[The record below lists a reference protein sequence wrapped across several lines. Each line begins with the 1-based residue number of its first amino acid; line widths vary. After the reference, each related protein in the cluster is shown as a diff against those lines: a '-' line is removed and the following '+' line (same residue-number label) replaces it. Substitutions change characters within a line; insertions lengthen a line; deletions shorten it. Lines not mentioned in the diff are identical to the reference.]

1 MRSGAGRVL
10 SIPLVAATLAA
21 GVAAAR
27 PQGPPGQKPLFPAG
41 TELVTVDAVVLD
53 RQGTPVLGLTASD
66 FTVAEDGALQEVAAF
81 EAVHRPTEAAPAAP
95 AALPAP
101 PRTASNTDPAVREV
115 RSFVVV
121 FDERHLEPAEAAWA
135 RPAVSTF
142 LQAGVGAG
150 DRVTLVGTAEGA
162 SWTARMPDGR
172 EALLQVL
179 ARLQGRRVLEA
190 AKDTMSDYE
199 AMRIDRDADPI
210 VTDRVARRF
219 VETGAIHR
227 DVQLPGQ
234 PSDGGDL
241 EGERLQARA
250 RAGQVY
256 ARASADN
263 ETTLGIVERSL
274 QGLVGAHGRKSLIL
288 VSGGLVN
295 DPHLSSFRRV
305 ITESRRA
312 NVALYFLDARG
323 LTAATSALRADT
335 GLARTD
341 FNDLGSTL
349 QEARERSEGS
359 EGLAADTGG
368 FSVRNTNDLDAGLQ
382 RIGREASS
390 YYLLGYSPSN
400 KRADGNFR
408 RIEVKVSRPG
418 LTVRARKGYYA
429 PGGKTAEA
437 AVAEGRDAAIQ
448 RAVNAPFDLPDVP
461 LRATAHMF
469 GESEAG
475 KVDVLV
481 TTEADIRSLA
491 FAERGGA
498 AKDTL
503 EYLLVVA
510 ERASGEFHRFDQQF
524 AMSFGAETRA
534 RYERTWF
541 PIARPLRLAPGP
553 YQARIVA
560 RDQNSG
566 RLGSLTY
573 DFEVPPPGGFRL
585 STPVISDRVREDP
598 SGPRV
603 PEPTPRST
611 LAPAG
616 VLHCHFEVYGAAL
629 DPRTGRSNV
638 TAGFSIRRSDGKF
651 LATMPETLAHLR
663 HGARRGA
670 ARPLRADPGRDR
682 RRGRPGRGSAGAV
695 RHRGV
700 CSLKTGRAGR
710 ARRLPPTGV
719 PGPGASS
726 RRRAGSGRG
735 AATRE
740 RRWPR
745 PPSPRGRAG

>member
-1 MRSGAGRVL
+1 LTSLA
-10 SIPLVAATLAA
+10 AATLAA
-21 GVAAAR
+21 GLGVAAAL
-27 PQGPPGQKPLFPAG
+27 PQGPPGPKPLFPAG

-66 FTVAEDGALQEVAAF
+66 FTVAEDGAAQEVAAF
-81 EAVHRPTEAAPAAP
+81 EAVHRPAEAAQTTPT
-95 AALPAP
+95 ALPAP
-101 PRTASNTDPAVREV
+101 PRTASNTDPAAREV
-115 RSFVVV
+115 RSFVIV
-121 FDERHLEPAEAAWA
+121 FDERHLEPAEAATA
-135 RPAVSTF
+135 RRAISAF
-142 LQAGVGAG
+142 LETGVGAG
-150 DRVTLVGTAEGA
+150 DRISLVGTAEGA
-162 SWTARMPDGR
+162 AWTARMPDGR
-172 EALLQVL
+172 EALLKVL
-179 ARLQGRRVLEA
+179 GRLQGRRVLES
-190 AKDTMSDYE
+190 AKDEMSDYE

-210 VTDRVARRF
+210 ATDRVARRF
-219 VETGAIHR
+219 VETN
-227 DVQLPGQ
+227 
-234 PSDGGDL
+234 GGDL

-250 RAGQVY
+250 RAAHVY
-256 ARASADN
+256 DRTSRDN

-274 QGLVGAHGRKSLIL
+274 QGLSGAHGRKSLIL

-295 DPHLSSFRRV
+295 DPHLPSFRRV

-312 NVALYFLDARG
+312 NVAVYFLDARG

-368 FSVRNTNDLDAGLQ
+368 FSVRNTNDLGAGLQ

-400 KRADGNFR
+400 KRSDGLFR

-429 PGGKTAEA
+429 PGGKKAEA

-448 RAVNAPFDLPDVP
+448 RAVNAPFDVPDVP

-541 PIARPLRLAPGP
+541 PIARQLRLLPGP

-573 DFEVPPPGGFRL
+573 DFEVPAPVGFRL

-603 PEPTPRST
+603 PEPTPRNSF
-611 LAPAG
+611 APAG

-638 TAGFSIRRSDGKF
+638 TAGFSIRRSDGQF
-651 LATMPETLAHLR
+651 LATMPES
-663 HGARRGA
+663 
-670 ARPLRADPGRDR
+670 PLRAGPDGALSRTFGTALDGAPPGRYEMILVATDVVAGQAAEAR
-682 RRGRPGRGSAGAV
+682 EPFVIVDSA
-695 RHRGV
+695 R
-700 CSLKTGRAGR
+700 
-710 ARRLPPTGV
+710 
-719 PGPGASS
+719 
-726 RRRAGSGRG
+726 
-735 AATRE
+735 
-740 RRWPR
+740 
-745 PPSPRGRAG
+745 